1 LSNLLP
7 ELSAAATIMADD
19 QNREDSLE
27 RELDYED
34 ITIAAGE
41 SSKARRQKKK
51 KGGEDKKKEDEDRKK
66 KEEDDDDDD
75 KQEKTKEAMFRA
87 GENSRAKRR
96 QK

>member
-1 LSNLLP
+1 LSNLFP

-41 SSKARRQKKK
+41 SSKARRERKK
-51 KGGEDKKKEDEDRKK
+51 KGGRGQ
-66 KEEDDDDDD
+66 EE
-75 KQEKTKEAMFRA
+75 R
-87 GENSRAKRR
+87 GRG
-96 QK
+96 